1 MKAMSAKNFLIP
13 FLITAALVIGGGFS
27 PLHAAVDAKKL
38 YKKTCKKCHGKR
50 GEGKKEKKNPGK
62 FKYNPVNDVE
72 EQKLLEAML
81 KYKLMWEEKTF
92 ENSRE
97 KKMAKSV
104 RKLSEEEMK
113 ILASFIPTL
122 GKQE

>member
-13 FLITAALVIGGGFS
+13 FLTAALILGGGFS
-27 PLHAAVDAKKL
+27 PLHAAVDA
-38 YKKTCKKCHGKR
+38 KKTCKKCHGKR

-72 EQKLLEAML
+72 EQKLLEEML